1 MDSLIQTI
9 DDHHE
14 TKTEADAT
22 GDRPME
28 TVGVY
33 LKKERE
39 SKNLSL
45 REVARL
51 TKISELYLDCI
62 EKDDYKIIPKGPYV
76 KGYISAYS
84 RMIGV
89 DTDQALAL
97 YESANE
103 KKDQADA
110 VQVAPPPV
118 TGWKASVAG
127 ALASLSDWV
136 NQIKSRFH
144 RPPRQD
150 ADSHEQPTV
159 SASMPERSGESAD
172 AAPSHEDN
180 KESSVLIPFRKFAQP
195 SEVSEATNPAPGP
208 VKKTER
214 ISSEV
219 DTLPKATQIVNFLK
233 FLWIRLIAPFLDRA
247 AKGWPR
253 PSRDLWVALIVL
265 LLGVTILVFSGIGV
279 YHVFFFDKQASI
291 TGMTTVVDGQDSTV
305 SPSLLSQPA
314 IPHKTTRLKKPISP
328 LPEVTIVPPAPPVK
342 RPTLPVQEPV
352 KAKPI
357 ADQKRLAPEKT
368 KAPTVVTDE
377 NATQPVD
384 LNIQVSKATICT
396 SIKDRMP
403 DGIATTFP
411 LSVGRVYVWSQ
422 IQTKEYPTTIR
433 HIYYHEGQIVS
444 RVKLNVRSPFWRT
457 WSLKDIDKDSYR
469 GHWRVDITSDDGEVL
484 RRLYFDIN

>member
-1 MDSLIQTI
+1 
-9 DDHHE
+9 
-14 TKTEADAT
+14 
-22 GDRPME
+22 ME

-110 VQVAPPPV
+110 VQVDLTPPN
-118 TGWKASVAG
+118 GWKTSVASAFAG
-127 ALASLSDWV
+127 LTDWA
-136 NQIKSRFH
+136 NGIKNRFH
-144 RPPRQD
+144 RPPLQGTD
-150 ADSHEQPTV
+150 PNGSTAL
-159 SASMPERSGESAD
+159 PEKRCESAD
-172 AAPSHEDN
+172 TAPFHEADHPTTDDTEDN

-195 SEVSEATNPAPGP
+195 PKASEPIVHAT
-208 VKKTER
+208 VHVEKTQR
-214 ISSEV
+214 ISPEV
-219 DTLPKATQIVNFLK
+219 DTRSKATQIVNFLK
-233 FLWIRLIAPFLDRA
+233 ALWIRLITPFLDRA

-279 YHVFFFDKQASI
+279 YHVFFFDKQAP
-291 TGMTTVVDGQDSTV
+291 TAAVTTSVAGQDTALPPLP
-305 SPSLLSQPA
+305 SPT
-314 IPHKTTRLKKPISP
+314 IPHKTSRLKKPDIP
-328 LPEVTIVPPAPPVK
+328 LPTVTTAAPAPPKK
-342 RPTLPVQEPV
+342 RPTPPAQP
-352 KAKPI
+352 AGQTKP
-357 ADQKRLAPEKT
+357 APGQNSPKPEKVSET
-368 KAPTVVTDE
+368 TVVTDTQ
-377 NATQPVD
+377 ATQPADPMIKV
-384 LNIQVSKATICT
+384 LKATICT

-403 DGIATTFP
+403 NGIGTTFP
-411 LSVGRVYVWSQ
+411 LSTQRIYVWSH
-422 IQTKEYPTTIR
+422 IQTERYPTTIR
-433 HIYYHEGQIVS
+433 HIYYHEGQIVNQ
-444 RVKLNVRSPFWRT
+444 VMLNVRSPFWRT
-457 WSLKDIDKDSYR
+457 WSLKNIDKDRYL
-469 GHWRVDITSDDGEVL
+469 GHWRVDITSDDGKVL